1 MELGKDFKQQKEKYT
16 TKVFWE
22 SFQTIFIFGIPA
34 MIGAYI
40 GLKIDKM
47 YNTNRLFTII
57 ILLATFIFSWTVVI
71 IQYRKSNKELKEL
84 KETIKNNQSK

>member
-1 MELGKDFKQQKEKYT
+1 MELGKDFKQQKEEYT
-16 TKVFWE
+16 TKVFWS

-57 ILLATFIFSWTVVI
+57 ILLATFVFSWAI
-71 IQYRKSNKELKEL
+71 IIIKYRKLNKELKEL
-84 KETIKNNQSK
+84 NQAIKKEQI